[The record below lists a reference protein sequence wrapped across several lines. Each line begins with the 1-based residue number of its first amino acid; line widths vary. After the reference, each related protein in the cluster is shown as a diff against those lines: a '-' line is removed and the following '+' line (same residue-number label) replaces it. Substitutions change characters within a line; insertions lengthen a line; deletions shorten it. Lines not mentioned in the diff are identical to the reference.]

1 MRVAQASSFC
11 SVRCPVSVR
20 IYKCKF
26 RQPEQGH
33 VTVVAVNSCTNG
45 DAPPTDP
52 VFGSFIVVPLILEQC
67 PDNFLV

>member
-1 MRVAQASSFC
+1 MNTLELD
-11 SVRCPVSVR
+11 CPGVISND
-20 IYKCKF
+20 
-26 RQPEQGH
+26 GG